1 MKRIIL
7 LLYVAIPLL
16 TSCLQNHDELYT
28 YHCNDAH
35 FTFSILERKDASILI
50 IENSDSIIYTPAME
64 GNYAGIQFYLLDST
78 NTIFIPRGL
87 EFFQTDSDS
96 IRGHLR
102 ARPEV
107 VSYKIKSHKYKIKYL
122 QQNVESLEFDYSVL
136 GNNFWLFEGNINER
150 GESYTFHY
158 IRGNSN
164 HVYPTLEATRQ

>member
-1 MKRIIL
+1 M
-7 LLYVAIPLL
+7 LYVAIPLL

-87 EFFQTDSDS
+87 EFF
-96 IRGHLR
+96 
-102 ARPEV
+102 
-107 VSYKIKSHKYKIKYL
+107 
-122 QQNVESLEFDYSVL
+122 
-136 GNNFWLFEGNINER
+136 
-150 GESYTFHY
+150 
-158 IRGNSN
+158 
-164 HVYPTLEATRQ
+164 RQIQIP